1 MLAALLVGFL
11 FFMSG
16 GGGFAVELFAKD
28 TQKAVTEVVADE
40 TRAAAAVE
48 IIKQGRNDLEDV
60 SKRFEKIAKGFRAA
74 DEDQSAGLDALTP
87 FMEQGIET
95 RRHGQTVVLD
105 RIFELRKTMSPTEW
119 EAVLARLAE
128 EK

>member
-16 GGGFAVELFAKD
+16 GGGFAEELFAKG
-28 TQKAVTEVVADE
+28 TQKTVNEVVAGE
-40 TRAAAAVE
+40 ARATAAVE

-60 SKRFEKIAKGFRAA
+60 SKRFEKIANGFRAA

-87 FMEQGIET
+87 FMEQGIEA
-95 RRHGQTVVLD
+95 RRQGQTVVLD
-105 RIFELRKTMSPTEW
+105 RIFELRGTMTESEW
-119 EAVLARLAE
+119 KAVFARLAE

>member
-11 FFMSG
+11 LFMSG
-16 GGGFAVELFAKD
+16 GGGFAVELFTKG

-40 TRAAAAVE
+40 ARAAAAVE
-48 IIKQGRNDLEDV
+48 IIKQGRNDLENV

-87 FMEQGIET
+87 FMEQGIEA
-95 RRHGQTVVLD
+95 RRQGQAQVLD
-105 RIFELRKTMSPTEW
+105 RIFELRGTMTESEW
-119 EAVLARLAE
+119 EAVFTTLAE
-128 EK
+128 DT